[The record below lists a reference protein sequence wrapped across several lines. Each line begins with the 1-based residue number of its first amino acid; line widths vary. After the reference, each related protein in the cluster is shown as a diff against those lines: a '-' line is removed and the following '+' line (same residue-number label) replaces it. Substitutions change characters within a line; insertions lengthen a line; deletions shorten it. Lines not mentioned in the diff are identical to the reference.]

1 MLSLRIAIRYLL
13 AKKSHNAINAIT
25 LVASCGVAIITA
37 AMICMLS
44 VFNGFE
50 SLVDRLCS
58 NFDPEIRIEPKVG
71 KTFSDS
77 DSIRN
82 VLLGYD
88 GIEQISLVLEEDIM
102 LSYGTHQ
109 LPAKLI
115 GVDENYCKVTNID
128 SLIAAGEF
136 LLKDE
141 AADYCV
147 LGAGLATQLGAG
159 SAFVRPISAYCP
171 IRSGNIN
178 LLNPEEAFTEG
189 LMYCSGIFLVNQADY
204 DDNICIVSLDFART
218 LLQDNTATSAYELK
232 LSKSAKATDIKDKLS
247 KFDIFSV
254 LTQREQQADSY
265 RIMQIEKWITFLIVV
280 FILLIAS
287 FNIIGALSMLIID
300 KEEEILTLRNLG
312 ADNKMI
318 RSIFAFEGLLISGC
332 GAIIGIIIG
341 VILCYLQENYGIISL
356 GGNSDAYIVDAY
368 PVVLQW
374 TDVFY
379 TIISVFIIGA
389 LASIYPLSVIK
400 KQS

>member
-50 SLVDRLCS
+50 NLVDKLCS
-58 NFDPEIRIEPKVG
+58 NFDPEIRIEPKAG
-71 KTFSDS
+71 KSFTDS
-77 DSIRN
+77 DSIRDILQSN
-82 VLLGYD
+82 PD
-88 GIEQISLVLEEDIM
+88 IEYISAVLEEDIM

-109 LPAKLI
+109 MPAKLI
-115 GVDENYCKVTNID
+115 GVDEDFCNVTNID

-141 AADYCV
+141 SADYCI

-189 LMYCSGIFLVNQADY
+189 LIYCSGIFLVNQADY

-218 LLQDNTATSAYELK
+218 LLQDSTIVSAYEIK
-232 LSKSAKATDIKDKLS
+232 LSDSAKATDVKKRILLGD
-247 KFDIFSV
+247 DFSI
-254 LTQREQQADSY
+254 LTQREQQADSF
-265 RIMQIEKWITFLIVV
+265 RIMQIEKWITFLLVV
-280 FILLIAS
+280 FILIIAS

-300 KEEEILTLRNLG
+300 KEKEIETLRNLG
-312 ADNKMI
+312 ADNRLI
-318 RSIFAFEGLLISGC
+318 RKIFAFEGFLISGC
-332 GAIIGIIIG
+332 GAIAGIVIG
-341 VILCYLQENYGIISL
+341 VVLCYLQETYGIIGL
-356 GGNSDAYIVDAY
+356 GGNTDAYIVDSY

-374 TDVFY
+374 TDVVY

-389 LASIYPLSVIK
+389 IASIYPLSAIK
-400 KQS
+400 QR